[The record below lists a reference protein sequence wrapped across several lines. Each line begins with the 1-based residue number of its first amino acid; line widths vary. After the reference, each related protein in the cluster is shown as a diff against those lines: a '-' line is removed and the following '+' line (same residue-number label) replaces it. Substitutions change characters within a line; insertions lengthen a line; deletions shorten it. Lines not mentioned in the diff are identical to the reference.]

1 MTMAG
6 QNPVGMLL
14 KAARDAKGLTQE
26 DMGDILGMTSNG
38 YGKIERG
45 KNGVPSDRLYAMCRK
60 LEISPMKLLRAIAG
74 DPEPDDVLDRFHV
87 RFPGSGCPVVLPE
100 FPTDGMSLELAARD
114 NGYAVLYTSDDWDIH
129 VMIAEYAGVDPRSA
143 EAVEL
148 SKPVIDA
155 HARAECRKRLAT
167 ERENENE
174 SEDV

>member
-1 MTMAG
+1 MAG
-6 QNPVGMLL
+6 QNPAGMLL

-26 DMGDILGMTSNG
+26 DMGDMLGMTSNG

-74 DPEPDDVLDRFHV
+74 DPDDGHDCVQV
-87 RFPGSGCPVVLPE
+87 RVPGSDRAAILPGLPGENGFRNLVV
-100 FPTDGMSLELAARD
+100 RD
-114 NGYAVLYTSDDWDIH
+114 AGYSVLYADEDWDIH

-155 HARAECRKRLAT
+155 HARAECRKRLAV
-167 ERENENE
+167 ERENGNE